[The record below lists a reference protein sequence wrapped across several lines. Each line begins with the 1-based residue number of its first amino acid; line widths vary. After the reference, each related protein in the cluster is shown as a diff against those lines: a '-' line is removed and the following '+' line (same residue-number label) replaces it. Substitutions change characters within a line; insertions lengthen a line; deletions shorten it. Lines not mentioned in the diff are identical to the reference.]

1 MVSYMRLLDNIC
13 DNITSIYQEDDIES
27 EHSSFNPIERAIER
41 ATRKI
46 KHKENDRSISKD
58 DDMEMER

>member
-1 MVSYMRLLDNIC
+1 M
-13 DNITSIYQEDDIES
+13 
-27 EHSSFNPIERAIER
+27 ER
-41 ATRKI
+41 ATREI

>member
-1 MVSYMRLLDNIC
+1 MWQYKP
-13 DNITSIYQEDDIES
+13 IYQEGDIES
-27 EHSSFNPIERAIER
+27 EHSSFNPIERAMER
-41 ATRKI
+41 ATREI